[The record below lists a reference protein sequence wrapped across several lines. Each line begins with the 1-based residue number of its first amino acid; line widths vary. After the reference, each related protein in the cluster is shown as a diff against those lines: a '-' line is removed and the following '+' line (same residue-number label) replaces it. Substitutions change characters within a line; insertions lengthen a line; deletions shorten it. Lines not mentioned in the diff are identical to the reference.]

1 MEVRGVAADGLGLL
15 FFKGMSGR
23 LAGDG
28 RGARS
33 RGFLEHIKTDK
44 HCQLEMVETVFLK
57 SFFALLCFSN
67 FKCLN
72 K

>member
-1 MEVRGVAADGLGLL
+1 MGWGFLS
-15 FFKGMSGR
+15 FKGMSGR
-23 LAGDG
+23 LAGDV

-33 RGFLEHIKTDK
+33 RGFLEDIKTDK
-44 HCQLEMVETVFLK
+44 HSQLEMVETVFLK
-57 SFFALLCFSN
+57 SFFVLLCFSN

>member
-1 MEVRGVAADGLGLL
+1 MEIRGVVADGLGLL
-15 FFKGMSGR
+15 SFKGMSGR

-33 RGFLEHIKTDK
+33 RGFLEDIKTDK

-57 SFFALLCFSN
+57 SFFVLLCFSN